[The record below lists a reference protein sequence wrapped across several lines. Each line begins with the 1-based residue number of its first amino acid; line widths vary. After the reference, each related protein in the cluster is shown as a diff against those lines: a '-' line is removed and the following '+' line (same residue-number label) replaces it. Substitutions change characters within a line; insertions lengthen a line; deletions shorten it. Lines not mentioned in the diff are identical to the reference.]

1 MTIAGHPCTTT
12 GRHIPLGSERGRKR
26 RYEDD
31 MGGHREKWG
40 RYDDRRAPMYH
51 HRMRSPPRYGPPPM
65 DRRSD
70 YPEYLRGL
78 SHQPPPAYYSYPHH
92 HPCPPPHTRYYEG
105 PPPTYR
111 GREESRSSRSDY
123 HRQHTEE
130 EKRVGA

>member
-65 DRRSD
+65 DRRTD
-70 YPEYLRGL
+70 YPDYLRGI
-78 SHQPPPAYYSYPHH
+78 SHPPPP
-92 HPCPPPHTRYYEG
+92 PCCILQLPPPLSL
-105 PPPTYR
+105 PSPT
-111 GREESRSSRSDY
+111 
-123 HRQHTEE
+123 HQIL
-130 EKRVGA
+130 